1 MSAWKGF
8 FFEKNLVFIKWISC
22 KYFFKN
28 EWTLRK
34 ITGRRNFLHR
44 FKDPKDLQ
52 TFEETYYYFK
62 QSRTIY
68 KTTKPNDKSF
78 LTFKGFFAGLLGPP
92 AGDGRP
98 PGPPP
103 VRLPGTAPT
112 APARLPGTAPTAPR
126 FSLSFIGCSSM
137 IKSSSLMSSKPS
149 WKSARAS
156 PSFLLWP

>member
-1 MSAWKGF
+1 M
-8 FFEKNLVFIKWISC
+8 
-22 KYFFKN
+22 
-28 EWTLRK
+28 
-34 ITGRRNFLHR
+34 HR

-52 TFEETYYYFK
+52 TFEET
-62 QSRTIY
+62 TILSSLELY
-68 KTTKPNDKSF
+68 KTTKPNDMSF

-137 IKSSSLMSSKPS
+137 IKSSSLISSKPS
-149 WKSARAS
+149 
-156 PSFLLWP
+156 

>member
-1 MSAWKGF
+1 MNELGPQGQKSGQVGLTLKVKKFG
-8 FFEKNLVFIKWISC
+8 LV
-22 KYFFKN
+22 
-28 EWTLRK
+28 
-34 ITGRRNFLHR
+34 R
-44 FKDPKDLQ
+44 FK
-52 TFEETYYYFK
+52 
-62 QSRTIY
+62 
-68 KTTKPNDKSF
+68 TKPNSKSF

-126 FSLSFIGCSSM
+126 FSLSLIGCSSM

-149 WKSARAS
+149 
-156 PSFLLWP
+156 